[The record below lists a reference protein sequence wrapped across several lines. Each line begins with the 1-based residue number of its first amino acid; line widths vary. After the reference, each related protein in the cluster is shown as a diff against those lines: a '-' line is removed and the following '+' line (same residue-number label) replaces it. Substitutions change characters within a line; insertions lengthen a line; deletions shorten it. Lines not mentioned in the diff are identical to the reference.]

1 MNAVRSKKT
10 SNKSRFL
17 VALIAI
23 FILIGAASFGL
34 AMAINNLTAKNNT
47 EDDSAASVEPK
58 DEAIDI
64 PTDEPAQDIHIQ
76 PIDFQPTVD
85 SWATSVGGDK
95 SVYIYD
101 LDLDQVAGAYN
112 TESNFQTASLYKLFV
127 VYEGY
132 KRVVNGDWDA
142 EDAAGTTRHTIA
154 ECLDLA
160 IRESNSECAETM
172 RWLIGRDNLEAIIE
186 NDWGIKNSNISA
198 LISNTPDI
206 AAIMRRFYE
215 HPDFNNV
222 AWLDRMWDSFLNQP
236 VTEYDW
242 RMGLPKGFSR
252 ATVYDKVGWDFNPDR
267 NYWNIYNDA
276 AIVKFPMED
285 GSTRDFVVVVM
296 SNRVDYKKIRNL
308 GQVLE
313 EKFYEEKI

>member
-1 MNAVRSKKT
+1 MGAVKSKKT
-10 SNKSRFL
+10 SSKSRFL
-17 VALIAI
+17 VVFLAV
-23 FILIGAASFGL
+23 FILIGVASFGI
-34 AMAINNLTAKNNT
+34 AMVVNHLMSSSDKPTDSSADIRP
-47 EDDSAASVEPK
+47 EDK
-58 DEAIDI
+58 T
-64 PTDEPAQDIHIQ
+64 TDEPVEEPTQDITIQ
-76 PIDFQPTVD
+76 PVDFQSTVD
-85 SWATSVGGDK
+85 NWAMSARGDK

-101 LDLDQVAGAYN
+101 LNLDQVVGAYN
-112 TESNFQTASLYKLFV
+112 TESDFQTASLYKLFV

-132 KRVVNGDWDA
+132 KRVVNGDWNA
-142 EDAAGTTRHTIA
+142 EDAAGATGHTIA

-172 RWLIGRDNLEAIIE
+172 HRLIGRDNLEAIIE

-198 LISNTPDI
+198 LVSNTPDI
-206 AAIMRRFYE
+206 AAIMKRFYE

-252 ATVYDKVGWDFNPDR
+252 ATVYNKVGWDFNPDR
-267 NYWNIYNDA
+267 KYWNIYNDA
-276 AIVKFPMED
+276 AIVKFPMDD

-296 SNRVDYKKIRNL
+296 SNGVDYKKIRNL
-308 GQVLE
+308 GQALE